1 MRKHFLLLFLMA
13 LLPLAGFAE
22 DVTLLT
28 GATLAKDY
36 NGVAPTI
43 TVKESTEG
51 SEGLTG
57 TWTTTD
63 GVLTE
68 AGLPTAAAGTY
79 KWTETVTSGTPRT
92 ATYVISKVQIV
103 YYLTGATYSV
113 GDKPDVTRSY
123 SLASGSSFI
132 GGDKLEDFATFDFA
146 TSGNDALDLD
156 ENKRFTTIKT
166 YNIKALRVI
175 EKPGVHQNYDF
186 RFTSTAVIVVTA
198 KSIAGFLAD
207 AVADQTYTGSQI
219 TFDAN
224 ALPKIYATAADRD
237 AAEPIALDPSNYEV
251 SYGDNLNVVYDGEHH
266 VVNGGTIIYK
276 GKGNY
281 EGTLPIPFKIQP
293 RELTRVTVEELADRT
308 YARGTSIEPN
318 LTGMVKGTGAEL
330 NKEYTLD
337 PTKDFTVN
345 YNGSNINAG
354 NAVGTIS
361 VANGNFT
368 FATNAEIDDVEFT
381 IDPKDLSDNDIE
393 VTVANAPN
401 SQTNSY
407 PYTGAQIQPNFTVTW
422 TIDETENVITDNT
435 AADWTE
441 NTNIAVGKG
450 YVTVVPKANAVPQ
463 NYKGSKTVAFDI
475 IPTDLVSAGVTITL
489 QKKDPNYVPTQEQ
502 PESWIDAT
510 YQYEGREIKPGTPI
524 DNELVDGRLLVK
536 KGTTVLVEGVDYEIV
551 ANKYGAD
558 VTVDHVNYTGN
569 NKKASVIANTKGT
582 VTIKGLGNYGAI
594 DALSEPITLSQ
605 VFNIA
610 KRKLTF
616 TAKAVTTT
624 FGVAPTFDYD
634 DNIVEG
640 ENLGGH
646 FIDPNV
652 DVATYSG
659 TAWGDFADYEGL
671 LNALEVTPAVENL
684 VAGSKKY
691 QYTPS
696 WDVYNTDALTPD
708 QIAEKE
714 AAQQP
719 YDTKEQIDARLN
731 YDLVNIEY
739 VPGAIT
745 VNNATWIIVPEA
757 VSKKYMVADKALAA
771 ANKFTYKVYNGTKAP
786 ENLVAIPSFDPDCA
800 PVIGRADDARGE
812 NVKDGPFVI
821 SVLNANGNVEAGD
834 YGSAQHKVA
843 KTGYTIVCE
852 TATLTIEPFPITITA
867 NNQTILYGG
876 EPNTEVTAES
886 MIQTVDGDG
895 NQVAGTIQTVTFTPV
910 MFGNQTLIN
919 RNDLNL
925 KLTWDGD
932 GTVSDKPHAD
942 ALVPTIDNPNFVVTK
957 TVKGSV
963 TVIAGNNIDVVRLD
977 ANEYAEAT
985 TISNTIQNF
994 NGKTAGFTLKATSA
1008 NDVFKTI
1015 HANRW
1020 YALVLPFNTSVRE
1033 VSKAFGY
1040 AVVDK
1045 FNTESS
1051 NTKDVSFKLH
1061 VGDITANEPFIFKV
1075 DKDIDLIDHPVT
1087 FTGHEIVY
1095 DEDPSVSAA
1104 DGKVKFI
1111 GVYDGKKDFKGHE
1124 YIFSLKNGNISG
1136 TTATSYIPPMSA
1148 YIHMEDQMDGMT
1160 NAPVFNIEEPDGST
1174 TSISAVDFATN
1185 GSVMSN
1191 EGWYTVNGIKLTAA
1205 PTEKGVYVNN
1215 GKKVVIK

>member
-1 MRKHFLLLFLMA
+1 MA

-22 DVTLLT
+22 GEGLDLT
-28 GATLAKDY
+28 AGATLSKVYD
-36 NGVAPTI
+36 GTEPTI
-43 TVKESTEG
+43 TVKADG
-51 SEGLTG
+51 SALTG
-57 TWTTTD
+57 TWETTD
-63 GVLTE
+63 GVLTSDSKV
-68 AGLPTAAAGTY
+68 PTAAAGTY

-281 EGTLPIPFKIQP
+281 EGTLPIPFKIEP
-293 RELTRVTVEELADRT
+293 RELTSVTVDELTKRT
-308 YARGTSIEPN
+308 YAHGAVIVPE
-318 LTGMVKGTGAEL
+318 LTGIVHGTDAE
-330 NKEYTLD
+330 NNQYTLV

-345 YNGSNINAG
+345 YSGSNINAG

-381 IDPKDLSDNDIE
+381 IDPKDLSEDDIE

-536 KGTTVLVEGVDYEIV
+536 KGATVLVEGVDYEIV
-551 ANKYGAD
+551 ENKYGAD

-569 NKKASVIANTKGT
+569 NKKASVIADTKGT

-605 VFNIA
+605 VFDIA

-696 WDVYNTDALTPD
+696 WAVYNVASLTAE

-719 YDTKEQIDARLN
+719 YDTQEQIAARLN
-731 YDLVNIEY
+731 YDLENIEY

-757 VSKKYMVADKALAA
+757 VSKKYMVADKALAD
-771 ANKFTYKVYNGTKAP
+771 ANKFIYKVYNGTKAP
-786 ENLVAIPSFDPDCA
+786 ENLVEHPDFNNDCA
-800 PVIGRADDARGE
+800 PVIGRADDAQGDD
-812 NVKDGPFVI
+812 VKDGGYVI

-867 NNQTILYGG
+867 NDQTILYGG
-876 EPNTEVTAES
+876 KPNTEVTAES

-895 NQVAGTIQTVTFTPV
+895 NQVAGNIQTVTFTPV
-910 MFGNQTLIN
+910 MFGNKTLIN
-919 RNDLNL
+919 RKDLNL
-925 KLTWDGD
+925 TLTWDGD
-932 GTVSDKPHAD
+932 GTVSDEPHAN
-942 ALVPTIDNPNFVVTK
+942 ALVPEIDNPNFVVTNK
-957 TVKGSV
+957 VMGSV

-994 NGKTAGFTLKATSA
+994 NGKTAGFTLKATSTIDA
-1008 NDVFKTI
+1008 FKKI
-1015 HANRW
+1015 YANRW

-1033 VSKAFGY
+1033 VSQAFGY

-1075 DKDIDLIDHPVT
+1075 DKDIDLSTDPVT
-1087 FTGHEIVY
+1087 FTGHQIVY

-1104 DGKVKFI
+1104 GGKVKFI
-1111 GVYDGKKDFKGHE
+1111 GVYDGKKGFDGHE
-1124 YIFSLKNGNISG
+1124 YIFSLGNGNISG
-1136 TTATSYIPPMSA
+1136 TNEASYIPPMSA
-1148 YIHMEDQMDGMT
+1148 YIHMDDQMDGMN